1 MIVTSCPLRISLV
14 GGSTD
19 HPHFIQKY
27 GRGSVISFPSTLRTY
42 VTIHQ
47 DIFGTNSIENNY
59 NINYSRRETVK
70 KISDIQNE
78 LVRNCFEYLNV
89 EQINCSL
96 TSDIYSAGSGLAAS
110 SSYMQALIKC
120 IYVWRDKNITEFEVC
135 KIAEQIEKKINTLV
149 GQQDF
154 YGSMGG
160 LKRLNFFKDSDPE
173 IKYLSTKIFENF
185 DINLLYT
192 GILRSSTQILESLN
206 IEKSVPLLDDVEDL
220 EKAINDC
227 DIEKFN
233 FVMRRSWDTKK
244 LTSKMICENET
255 LIELDNRLMQDKKVL
270 SHKLCGAGNGG
281 YFLVFSEK
289 GSNLDFDYE
298 MMKPIGISETGLKYS
313 NLKNEFTKL

>member
-19 HPHFIQKY
+19 HPHFIEKY
-27 GRGSVISFPSTLRTY
+27 GKGSVISFPSTLRTY

-78 LVRNCFEYLNV
+78 LVKNCFEHLNV
-89 EQINCSL
+89 EHINCSL

-120 IYVWRDKNITEFEVC
+120 IYVMRDKNITEFEVC
-135 KIAEQIEKKINTLV
+135 KIAEEIEKKTNTLV

-160 LKRLNFFKDSDPE
+160 LKRLNFFRKSDPE
-173 IKYLSTKIFENF
+173 IKYLSAKIFDSL
-185 DINLLYT
+185 DIHLIYT
-192 GILRSSTQILESLN
+192 GVLRSSTKILESLN
-206 IEKSVPLLDDVEDL
+206 IDKSLPLLQDVEDL
-220 EKAINDC
+220 EKAINTC

-233 FVMRRSWDTKK
+233 FVMNRSWQTKK

-255 LIELDNRLMQDKKVL
+255 LVALDDKLNADKKVL
-270 SHKLCGAGNGG
+270 CHKLCGAGNGG

-289 GSNLDFDYE
+289 GSKLDFDYE